1 MTDQSVTGDQQ
12 GGGRVSREQRLQT
25 LRGLYRK
32 GGPGK
37 RLAAGLHDHCERQ
50 IPPDTDPDS
59 ALEEMVQWYLA
70 LREMARQG
78 ELPPD
83 FALADVTS
91 RFLETARSRGIEPEQ
106 FYSRVIEGV
115 TLERSSSE
123 SPQGPRRSTRNK
135 ILDAALD
142 VFYGKGFHLA
152 TVDEIAE
159 RAGVG
164 KGTLYRYFSNKEKL
178 FNELVQVRLQ
188 ELEKRATEVLNGD
201 DDVLT
206 MITKY
211 LRIYFEFFDRNNRL
225 YRLIVQERMIVG
237 SAVEDLYFRR
247 VMRRIPVLKRKIHLA
262 SQQGVLKEIDFNTV
276 FYGVMGFMHGVIQKW
291 LARECSYSLVEE
303 LPGVVEVLFYGFV
316 NTSKVENC
324 QKLWEVNSK

>member
-1 MTDQSVTGDQQ
+1 MTDQSVTKKEEGESVSKESRHHALRSLCKKSGQGKKLAEGLQGLCEEMLGQDGDHES
-12 GGGRVSREQRLQT
+12 V
-25 LRGLYRK
+25 
-32 GGPGK
+32 
-37 RLAAGLHDHCERQ
+37 
-50 IPPDTDPDS
+50 
-59 ALEEMVQWYLA
+59 LEEMIHWYL
-70 LREMARQG
+70 LIRELSRQG
-78 ELPPD
+78 ELPSD
-83 FALADVTS
+83 FSLSHVNS
-91 RFLETARSRGIEPEQ
+91 CFLKVAQGRGIDGEV
-106 FYSRVIEGV
+106 FFSRVMEGV
-115 TLERSSSE
+115 TLERGALE
-123 SPQGPRRSTRNK
+123 AHPGPKAATRNK

-142 VFYGKGFHLA
+142 VFYGKGFHLS

-164 KGTLYRYFSNKEKL
+164 KGTLYRYFANKEKL

-188 ELEKRATEVLNGD
+188 ELERSAMEVLNGD

-211 LRIYFEFFDRNNRL
+211 LRIYFEFFDRNSRL
-225 YRLIVQERMIVG
+225 YRLIVQERMEVG
-237 SAVEDLYFRR
+237 NAVEDLYFRR

-291 LARECSYSLVEE
+291 LARECSYSLVDE

-316 NTSKVENC
+316 NTSKDE
-324 QKLWEVNSK
+324 QQLSKTLGG

>member
-1 MTDQSVTGDQQ
+1 M
-12 GGGRVSREQRLQT
+12 
-25 LRGLYRK
+25 RGLCKKSGHSRQ
-32 GGPGK
+32 
-37 RLAAGLHDHCERQ
+37 LAEGLHDLCERLLGQ
-50 IPPDTDPDS
+50 NVDHDCV
-59 ALEEMVQWYLA
+59 LEEMVHWYLV
-70 LREMARQG
+70 LRELSRHS

-83 FALADVTS
+83 FSLSDVNFC
-91 RFLETARSRGIEPEQ
+91 FLKMAKARGIDAEV
-106 FYSRVIEGV
+106 FFSRVMEGV
-115 TLERSSSE
+115 TLERAALE
-123 SPQGPRRSTRNK
+123 GPQSAKVTTRNK

-164 KGTLYRYFSNKEKL
+164 KGTLYRHFANKEKL

-188 ELEKRATEVLNGD
+188 ELEKSAMEVLNGD

-211 LRIYFEFFDRNNRL
+211 LRIYFEFFDRNSRL
-225 YRLIVQERMIVG
+225 YRLIVQERMEVG

-291 LARECSYSLVEE
+291 LARECSYSLVDE

-316 NTSKVENC
+316 NTSKVNSEC
-324 QKLWEVNSK
+324 QKLWEVNFK